1 MLKNFSAQSRRL
13 WDEVSRQSLKTP
25 IQGRSCLL
33 GPKDRQGVPLFQWL
47 LEHLRRFTGSL
58 RFKLSFYTGL
68 VAFVTIVVFAVHSIV
83 SQERTLVESRI
94 QGALKDSEVIK
105 AAIWNGMMTKDRE
118 VIQQIVKAIGVQEN
132 FEEINIYD
140 TSGKLHYSSGDE
152 AASLIGRP
160 VDGGEAGS
168 LFKDLEKDSSMRY
181 RLKEGTNV
189 VTVVNPIMN
198 EKNCST
204 TGCHADEK
212 DQRVLGILEVKL
224 KLKGLRASVR
234 AAARDITIFAFLL
247 FLLISTIIGLAVI
260 ILVSNPVNRLR
271 AKAEKI
277 ARGDYPD
284 AEEAATRVDS
294 ISVLS
299 RSLDE
304 MCRQISERENLLDES
319 RRMYKELFEKVPCY
333 LILVSPDFRIVRANQ
348 AFISD
353 FGDPVGRHCFALFK
367 GRESKCP
374 MCLVEQ
380 TFEDGLSHRTY
391 EVWNLA
397 GDEGRKAHV
406 IVTTAP
412 IMNEDHTITEVL
424 EMAVDITRMVQL
436 QEELKQKEEQ
446 FGTLF
451 NNVPCYLTVVDPSFR
466 IAFYN
471 NMFAED
477 FGRWWGENC
486 FRAYKGRSEK
496 CENCPVEKTFSD
508 GQSHYSEEIWHRDGN
523 DQHIVVRT
531 SPIHD
536 EKGNITAVMEMCT
549 NVTELKMLENKLAM
563 LGDTIAG
570 TSHAVKNILSG
581 LEGGVYVVDSGLR
594 AGNRDRI
601 FTGWAMVKKNVER
614 VSELVKD
621 ILYASR
627 DRAPEYQESDP
638 GQILTDI
645 CELYE
650 AKARAQGI
658 DLIRNFPATLG
669 MGMLDP
675 NGIHNVL
682 SNLISN
688 SFAACQESAKGD
700 GLKITV
706 SGKLEENWLIIEV
719 ADNGAGMSDEVKQN
733 LFKKFYSTKGSK
745 GTGLGMLVTRKIVE
759 ENRGTIFCDS
769 TLGEGTRFVVRLPFE
784 QIMPQ
789 AVTPDQSQRDAKL
802 Q

>member
-1 MLKNFSAQSRRL
+1 
-13 WDEVSRQSLKTP
+13 
-25 IQGRSCLL
+25 
-33 GPKDRQGVPLFQWL
+33 LFQWL

-68 VAFVTIVVFAVHSIV
+68 VAFVTIVVFAVHSIA
-83 SQERTLVESRI
+83 SQERTLIESRI
-94 QGALKDSEVIK
+94 QAALKDSEVIK

-140 TSGKLHYSSGDE
+140 TKGKVHYTSSDD

-160 VDGGEAGS
+160 VEGGEAGF
-168 LFKDLEKDSSMRY
+168 LFKDLEKDSAMRY
-181 RLKEGTNV
+181 TLKKGTNV

-198 EKNCST
+198 DKSCST
-204 TGCHADEK
+204 VGCHADEK

-224 KLKGLRASVR
+224 KLKGLRAAVR

-247 FLLISTIIGLAVI
+247 FLLISTIIGLAVV

-271 AKAEKI
+271 NKAERI
-277 ARGDYPD
+277 SRGDYPD
-284 AEEAATRVDS
+284 PEETATGVDS

-333 LILVSPDFRIVRANQ
+333 LILVSRDYRIVRANQ

-367 GRESKCP
+367 GGESKCP

-412 IMNEDHTITEVL
+412 IMGEDGTITEVL

-436 QEELKQKEEQ
+436 QQEVKQKEEQ
-446 FGTLF
+446 FGNLF
-451 NNVPCYLTVVDPSFR
+451 NNVPCYLTVVDASFR

-486 FRAYKGRSEK
+486 YRAYKGRSEK

-508 GQSHYSEEIWHRDGN
+508 GQSHYSEEIWHRDGK

-531 SPIHD
+531 SPIRD

-627 DRAPEYQESDP
+627 DRVPEYQESDP

-658 DLIRNFPATLG
+658 DLIRNFSSTLG
-669 MGMLDP
+669 RGMLDP

-688 SFAACQESAKGD
+688 SVAACQEAAKAD
-700 GLKITV
+700 ALKITV
-706 SGKLEENWLIIEV
+706 SGKLEDGWLIIEV

-759 ENRGTIFCDS
+759 ENHGTIFCDS

-789 AVTPDQSQRDAKL
+789 ADTPDQSQRNAKL
-802 Q
+802 R